1 MGVKSSTVHSGFES
15 RATHQRSAQLQQR
28 TEDWFMTWTA
38 ALTWMLLIGAC
49 GMADLIRYSLR
60 MGGR

>member
-1 MGVKSSTVHSGFES
+1 
-15 RATHQRSAQLQQR
+15 
-28 TEDWFMTWTA
+28 MTWTA